1 MANLF
6 TISMKS
12 GVDTTITSISTSTGA
27 TNTFTITGGT
37 FPLGAGSSDITGTYT
52 TINDGSGSQTGTVFM
67 FLVQG
72 SAHIDYFVG
81 GSLEFSGDFGSGF
94 AQIQGPIVTTQD
106 LIFNIYNIVEPTPTP
121 TNTPTQTGTA
131 AVTPTPSVTPTQ
143 TGTAAVTPT
152 PSVTNT
158 QTGSPT
164 PTPTHT

>member
-37 FPLGAGSSDITGTYT
+37 FPLGAGSPDITGTYT

-81 GSLEFSGDFGSGF
+81 GVKVFGGDFGSGF
-94 AQIQGPIVTTQD
+94 AQIPGPITTTQD

-121 TNTPTQTGTA
+121 TNTSTN
-131 AVTPTPSVTPTQ
+131 TPTPSMTPTN
-143 TGTAAVTPT
+143 TGTPNSTPT
-152 PSVTNT
+152 
-158 QTGSPT
+158 PT

>member
-37 FPLGAGSSDITGTYT
+37 FPLGAGSPDITGTYT
-52 TINDGSGSQTGTVFM
+52 TINDGFGSQTGTVFM

-81 GSLEFSGDFGSGF
+81 GSKVFGGDFGSGF
-94 AQIQGPIVTTQD
+94 AQIPGPIVTTQD
-106 LIFNIYNIVEPTPTP
+106 LVFNIYNIVEPTPTP
-121 TNTPTQTGTA
+121 SVTPTNTGTPTNTPTPTSTST
-131 AVTPTPSVTPTQ
+131 TPTPTT
-143 TGTAAVTPT
+143 TRT
-152 PSVTNT
+152 
-158 QTGSPT
+158 PT

>member
-12 GVDTTITSISTSTGA
+12 GVDTVITSISSA
-27 TNTFTITGGT
+27 PDQSNTFTITGGT
-37 FPLGAGSSDITGTYT
+37 FPLVAGSPDITGTYT
-52 TINDGSGSQTGTVFM
+52 TINDGYGSQTGTVFM
-67 FLVQG
+67 FMVQG

-131 AVTPTPSVTPTQ
+131 AVTPTPSITPSPTPNP
-143 TGTAAVTPT
+143 TSTLTATPT
-152 PSVTNT
+152 PS
-158 QTGSPT
+158 PT
-164 PTPTHT
+164 

>member
-12 GVDTTITSISTSTGA
+12 GVDTTITSISTLTGA

-37 FPLGAGSSDITGTYT
+37 FPLGAGSPDITGTYT

-81 GSLEFSGDFGSGF
+81 GVKVFGGDFGSGF
-94 AQIQGPIVTTQD
+94 AQIPGPITTTQD

-121 TNTPTQTGTA
+121 SITPTNTT
-131 AVTPTPSVTPTQ
+131 TPTPTLTNTLTPTK
-143 TGTAAVTPT
+143 TST
-152 PSVTNT
+152 
-158 QTGSPT
+158 PT

>member
-12 GVDTTITSISTSTGA
+12 GVDTTITSISTMTGA

-37 FPLGAGSSDITGTYT
+37 FPLVAGSPDITGTYT
-52 TINDGSGSQTGTVFM
+52 TINDGFNSPTGSIFM
-67 FLVQG
+67 FLVEG

-94 AQIQGPIVTTQD
+94 AQIPGPIATTQD
-106 LIFNIYNIVEPTPTP
+106 LIFNVYNIVEPTPTP
-121 TNTPTQTGTA
+121 TSTA
-131 AVTPTPSVTPTQ
+131 TNTPTPSVTPTNTPTN
-143 TGTAAVTPT
+143 TGTPT
-152 PSVTNT
+152 
-158 QTGSPT
+158 PT

>member
-37 FPLGAGSSDITGTYT
+37 FPLGAGSPDITGTYT

-81 GSLEFSGDFGSGF
+81 GVKVFGGDFGSGF
-94 AQIQGPIVTTQD
+94 AQIPGPITTTQD

-121 TNTPTQTGTA
+121 SITPTNTT
-131 AVTPTPSVTPTQ
+131 TPTPTLTNTLTPTK
-143 TGTAAVTPT
+143 TST
-152 PSVTNT
+152 
-158 QTGSPT
+158 PT